1 MADHQDP
8 LLPFVQTLLRDEEV
22 PEHSAPESPTIHN
35 VAKEGDL
42 AALQGL
48 LEKHKELNGEIEDLL
63 NCRDQMG
70 NLPLF
75 YAAAGG
81 HLAVVEFLFE
91 KTMTMGKVYYYCCLY
106 F

>member
-22 PEHSAPESPTIHN
+22 RDIEQSAPESPTIHN
-35 VAKEGDL
+35 LAKEGDL

-48 LEKHKELNGEIEDLL
+48 LEKHKELNSEIEDLL
-63 NCRDQMG
+63 NSRDRMG

-81 HLAVVEFLFE
+81 HVEVVEFLFE
-91 KTMTMGKVYYYCCLY
+91 KTMRKVYYYCLY